1 MREQSRIKKIPFRLA
16 VALVVLALVACYF
29 IVDYALRTTLLDC
42 ALDGAEAGA
51 IRSVEIT
58 LDNADP
64 TSEAPSFLT
73 VTIEDDPAFY
83 ADLLAIFETI
93 TVRPRLFKPG
103 PLYFQRG
110 EAYDF
115 TFDIDG
121 LLYQFDI
128 RNKQNMTVRAH
139 HNEWVP
145 YKPYRI
151 FKGKNL
157 PAIYDL
163 LVRYGYIPP
172 DQAADPT

>member
-1 MREQSRIKKIPFRLA
+1 MERDSVIKKIPFRLA
-16 VALVVLALVACYF
+16 VALVVAALVACYF
-29 IVDYALRTTLLDC
+29 IADYALRTTLLDC
-42 ALDGAEAGA
+42 ALDGADPGA
-51 IRSVEIT
+51 IRSVEIVVK
-58 LDNADP
+58 DAYP
-64 TSEAPSFLT
+64 MPEPIAFLT
-73 VTIEDDPAFY
+73 ITVEDDPAFY
-83 ADLLAIFETI
+83 ADLLAVFETI

-172 DQAADPT
+172 DQEADPT